1 MAEEMDEA
9 SDACPRSAPRRLR
22 PYDADDPDLV
32 HYRDHFSATAG
43 LRTDRAYGRV
53 SNDDMPTALF
63 VEFGTKNNP
72 RHRTLGNALD
82 AAGD

>member
-1 MAEEMDEA
+1 
-9 SDACPRSAPRRLR
+9 
-22 PYDADDPDLV
+22 
-32 HYRDHFSATAG
+32 
-43 LRTDRAYGRV
+43 V

-82 AAGD
+82 AAGRTLTEGAPMSECTVTVYHPTSPCQQRGPS